1 VAELSQPLPSERLSR
16 AEVLKQI
23 EKLPD
28 HELIFALLHATPMRA
43 AVLNAERQILL
54 ANEAFGWAARAAG
67 NPHYEG
73 MRVGEALG
81 CVHRESSRGGCGT
94 SPNCLDCGLAKAT
107 AAGLGGQVKKELC
120 LMERE
125 LDGRTECEESYAS
138 VRPLDE
144 SGPGKLVCILTD
156 ISDAQ
161 RRRVMENTLSQELTI
176 LAQRLKQSAEESLV
190 GLTEQSDQWK
200 KARSAVD
207 AAIVLS
213 RRLEEQAA
221 LIAAEKGEL
230 GVQFREVDMAGLVR
244 AVARNMEAQ
253 PVASRRRILCSG
265 EPGMKLTTD
274 PAVLRRALEQLYT
287 NALEATPDGGTVKA
301 SVLRNRNGVRIEIWN
316 EGVMSD
322 PVQRQVFK
330 RSFTTKQSGTGLGS
344 YSAKLYVERYL
355 SGRIG
360 FRSSNGEGT
369 TFWMDLTNNG
379 GENLFT

>member
-1 VAELSQPLPSERLSR
+1 MAELSQPLPSERLSR

-23 EKLPD
+23 EQLPD
-28 HELIFALLHATPMRA
+28 HELIFALLHATPMRT

-81 CVHRESSRGGCGT
+81 CVHREAARGGCGT
-94 SPNCLDCGLAKAT
+94 STNCLDCGLAKAS

-125 LDGRTECEESYAS
+125 LDGRMECEESYAS
-138 VRPLDE
+138 VRPLEE
-144 SGPGKLVCILTD
+144 SGPGKLVCVLSD

-161 RRRVMENTLSQELTI
+161 RRRVMENTMSHELTA
-176 LAQRLKQSAEESLV
+176 LAQRLKQSAEEALV
-190 GLTEQSDQWK
+190 GLSEQNDQWK
-200 KARSAVD
+200 KARAVAD
-207 AAIVLS
+207 AAIALS
-213 RRLEEQAA
+213 RRLGQQAT

-230 GVQFREVDMAGLVR
+230 GVRLREVDMAGLVR
-244 AVARNMEAQ
+244 AVARSLEGQ
-253 PVASRRRILCSG
+253 PVASHRRILCSG

-274 PAVLRRALEQLYT
+274 PAVLRCALEQLYI
-287 NALEATPDGGTVKA
+287 NALEATPDGGAVKA
-301 SVLRNRNGVRIEIWN
+301 SVTRNRNGVRIEIWN

-330 RSFTTKQSGTGLGS
+330 RSFTTKQNGTGLGA
-344 YSAKLYVERYL
+344 YAAKLYVERYL
-355 SGRIG
+355 SGHIG

-369 TFWMDLTNNG
+369 TFCMDLANAG
-379 GENLFT
+379 G

>member
-1 VAELSQPLPSERLSR
+1 MPELPQPLPSERLSR

-23 EKLPD
+23 ERLPD

-67 NPHYEG
+67 NPQYEG

-161 RRRVMENTLSQELTI
+161 RRRVMENTLSQELTV
-176 LAQRLKQSAEESLV
+176 LARRLKQSAEESLV
-190 GLTEQSDQWK
+190 GLTDQSDQWK
-200 KARSAVD
+200 KARSVAD

-244 AVARNMEAQ
+244 AVSRNMESL
-253 PVASRRRILCSG
+253 PVASRRRILVSG

-274 PAVLRRALEQLYT
+274 PAVLRRALEQLFT

-369 TFWMDLTNNG
+369 TFWMDLTNAG

>member
-1 VAELSQPLPSERLSR
+1 MPELPQPLPSERLSR

-23 EKLPD
+23 EQLPD

-67 NPHYEG
+67 NPQYEG

-138 VRPLDE
+138 VRPLEE
-144 SGPGKLVCILTD
+144 SGPGKLVCVLTD

-161 RRRVMENTLSQELTI
+161 RRRVMENALGQELAA
-176 LAQRLKQSAEESLV
+176 LAQRLKQSAEEALV
-190 GLTEQSDQWK
+190 GLTEQNDQWK
-200 KARSAVD
+200 KARSVAD

-213 RRLEEQAA
+213 RRLEQQAA

-230 GVQFREVDMAGLVR
+230 GVQLREVDMAGLVR
-244 AVARNMEAQ
+244 AVARNMESQ
-253 PVASRRRILCSG
+253 PVASRRRILVSG

-287 NALEATPDGGTVKA
+287 NALEATPDGGAVKA

-316 EGVMSD
+316 EGVMPD

-330 RSFTTKQSGTGLGS
+330 RSFTTKQNGTGLGS

-360 FRSSNGEGT
+360 FRSSTGEGT
-369 TFWMDLTNNG
+369 TFWMDLTNAS

>member
-1 VAELSQPLPSERLSR
+1 MPELPQPLPSERLSR

-23 EKLPD
+23 ERLPD

-67 NPHYEG
+67 NPQYEG

-161 RRRVMENTLSQELTI
+161 RRRVMENTLSQELTV

-244 AVARNMEAQ
+244 AVARNMEGQ